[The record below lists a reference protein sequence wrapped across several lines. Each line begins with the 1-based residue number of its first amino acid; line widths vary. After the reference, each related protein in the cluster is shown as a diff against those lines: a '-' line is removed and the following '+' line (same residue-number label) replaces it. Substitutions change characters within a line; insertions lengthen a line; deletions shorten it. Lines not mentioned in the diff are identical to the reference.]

1 MIDKVSDHMPNY
13 LLVNDII
20 ETKKYQKINLREL
33 EEIRPC

>member
-20 ETKKYQKINLREL
+20 ETKKIPKNKPERT
-33 EEIRPC
+33 RGD